1 MLMFMQRHKTGI
13 HCKCMQYACCI
24 NLAFW
29 TQATDVKIISFYNEI
44 IPCTVILNSLLL
56 VL

>member
-29 TQATDVKIISFYNEI
+29 PQATDVKIISFYNEI

-56 VL
+56 